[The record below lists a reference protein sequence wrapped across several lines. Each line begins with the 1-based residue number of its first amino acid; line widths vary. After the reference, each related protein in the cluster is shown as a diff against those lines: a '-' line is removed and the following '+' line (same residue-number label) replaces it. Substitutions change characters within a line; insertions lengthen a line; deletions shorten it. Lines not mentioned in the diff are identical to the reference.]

1 MTDTQAAR
9 INRLRMEG
17 KGYKAIA
24 TETGLSRDIVRN
36 YCKKHNLSGYASVVS
51 KNMHLMTEGKKAC
64 SFCGNIIVQPA
75 TGRRKRF
82 CCEKCRRQWWKAH
95 PEAVKKGTK
104 ATYELTC
111 NQCGKTFHSYGNKN
125 RKYCSRDCYFKHRFL
140 EEDTGYEVPEV

>member
-1 MTDTQAAR
+1 MTDVQAAR

-51 KNMHLMTEGKKAC
+51 KNMQIMTEGNEAC
-64 SFCGNIIVQPA
+64 RFCGNTIIQPA

-104 ATYELTC
+104 AIYELTC